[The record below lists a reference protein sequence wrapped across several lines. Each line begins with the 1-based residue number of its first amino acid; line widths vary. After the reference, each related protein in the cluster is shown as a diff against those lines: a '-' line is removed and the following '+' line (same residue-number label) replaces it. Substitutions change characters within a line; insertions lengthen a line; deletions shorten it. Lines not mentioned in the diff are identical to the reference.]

1 MSSFGDRCRVPS
13 IPKRRARPDLER
25 HPEGM
30 KSARAFRISPR
41 WDVAGPVWPG
51 LTFVR
56 CPRRHGSHPGGVA
69 LETMPSR
76 QTNHSDPERELPKR
90 GRELELAKR
99 VARLWWIGVLR
110 GVIALALGVSALLA
124 SGSPERLA
132 TFLALYWLAGGVVT
146 LRLAWAMRPSLGFRL
161 AAVAGVVAI
170 TAAFLVVLR
179 EFLSGVISPVRT
191 INILGLAALAMGTLR
206 LVGAFEIERHT
217 GHRWSIGGLILGGL
231 ELGTGILLIA
241 TDTVS
246 RGVMITVG
254 VWALT
259 SGTLLIVEAIRARRR
274 VSALLEPRADPSP
287 QPTDGQR

>member
-1 MSSFGDRCRVPS
+1 
-13 IPKRRARPDLER
+13 
-25 HPEGM
+25 
-30 KSARAFRISPR
+30 
-41 WDVAGPVWPG
+41 VWPG
-51 LTFVR
+51 LPFVR
-56 CPRRHGSHPGGVA
+56 GPPKARDLVRWVAWGGW
-69 LETMPSR
+69 LEKMPSR
-76 QTNHSDPERELPKR
+76 HTSDGDPERELLEHDR
-90 GRELELAKR
+90 HLELAHR

-110 GVIALALGVSALLA
+110 GVVALALGVSALLA

-146 LRLAWAMRPSLGFRL
+146 LRVAWAMRPSLGFRL

-206 LVGAFEIERHT
+206 LVGAFEIERRT

-287 QPTDGQR
+287 QPTDRQR